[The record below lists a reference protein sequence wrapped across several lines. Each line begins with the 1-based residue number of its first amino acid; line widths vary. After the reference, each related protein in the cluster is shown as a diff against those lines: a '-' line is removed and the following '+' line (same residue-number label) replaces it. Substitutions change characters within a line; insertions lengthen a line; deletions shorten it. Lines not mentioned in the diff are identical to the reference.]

1 MPDDLLSNLS
11 PEAQQ
16 VLPKHVAIIMDGNG
30 RWAKQRRLPRT
41 VGHRRG
47 LESLRTVVRTASRLG
62 VKYLTLFTFS
72 AENWNR
78 PKSEVD
84 TIMRYLG
91 RFLRTE
97 IPEFNSYNVQLDAI
111 GQIERLPQKVQDQ
124 LTKTKET
131 LSNNDGMTM
140 VLALSYG
147 ARQEMIDATRAIADK
162 IQNGDLFPSQ
172 INEEVIS
179 NHLYTS
185 EIPDPELLVRTSGE
199 MRISNFLLWQ
209 ISYAELV
216 ITDTLWPDFRAPQ
229 LYDALEAYAKRH
241 RRFGKV

>member
-1 MPDDLLSNLS
+1 MIDPLEKLS
-11 PEAQQ
+11 PQARE
-16 VLPKHVAIIMDGNG
+16 VLPKHIAIIMDGNG

-41 VGHRRG
+41 IGHRRG

-62 VKYLTLFTFS
+62 IQYLTLFTFS

-78 PKSEVD
+78 PKAEVD
-84 TIMRYLG
+84 TIMRYLA

-111 GQIERLPQKVQDQ
+111 GQIDQ
-124 LTKTKET
+124 LPAKVRQQLAESMET
-131 LSNNDGMTM
+131 LSVNDGMTM

-147 ARQEMIDATRAIADK
+147 ARQEITDAAKAIAKRVQKGTLDLDEIDASVLSD
-162 IQNGDLFPSQ
+162 
-172 INEEVIS
+172 
-179 NHLYTS
+179 HLYTAH
-185 EIPDPELLVRTSGE
+185 IPDPELLIRTSGE

-209 ISYAELV
+209 ISYSELV
-216 ITDTLWPDFRAPQ
+216 VTETLWPDFRAPQ
-229 LYDALEAYAKRH
+229 LLEAIEDYAKRN

>member
-1 MPDDLLSNLS
+1 
-11 PEAQQ
+11 
-16 VLPKHVAIIMDGNG
+16 
-30 RWAKQRRLPRT
+30 
-41 VGHRRG
+41 
-47 LESLRTVVRTASRLG
+47 
-62 VKYLTLFTFS
+62 
-72 AENWNR
+72 
-78 PKSEVD
+78 
-84 TIMRYLG
+84 MRYLG

-111 GQIERLPQKVQDQ
+111 GQIEQLPQKVQGQ
-124 LTKTKET
+124 LTKTKEI

-147 ARQEMIDATRAIADK
+147 ARQEMIDATRAIAEK
-162 IQNGDLFPSQ
+162 VRKGELTPSQ
-172 INEEVIS
+172 INEELIS

>member
-62 VKYLTLFTFS
+62 IKYLTLFTFS

-162 IQNGDLFPSQ
+162 IQNGDLSPSQ

>member
-1 MPDDLLSNLS
+1 MNP
-11 PEAQQ
+11 
-16 VLPKHVAIIMDGNG
+16 VKHVAIIMDGNG

-62 VKYLTLFTFS
+62 IKYLTLFTFS

-124 LTKTKET
+124 LAKTKET

-162 IQNGDLFPSQ
+162 VQKGELTSGQ
-172 INEEVIS
+172 INEEMIS

>member
-1 MPDDLLSNLS
+1 MPDDFLSNLS
-11 PEAQQ
+11 PQAQQ

-47 LESLRTVVRTASRLG
+47 LESLRTIVRTASRLG
-62 VKYLTLFTFS
+62 IKYLTLFTFS

-111 GQIERLPQKVQDQ
+111 GQIDRLPQKVQDQ
-124 LTKTKET
+124 LAKTRET
-131 LSNNDGMTM
+131 LSKNDGLTM

-147 ARQEMIDATRAIADK
+147 ARQEIIDATKNIATK
-162 IQNGDLFPSQ
+162 VQKGELALNQ
-172 INEEVIS
+172 INEELIS
-179 NHLYTS
+179 KNLYTS
-185 EIPDPELLVRTSGE
+185 EIPDPELLIRTSGE

-216 ITDTLWPDFRAPQ
+216 ITETLWPEFRAPQ
-229 LYDALEAYAKRH
+229 LYEALEAYAKRH

>member
-62 VKYLTLFTFS
+62 IKYLTLFTFS

-147 ARQEMIDATRAIADK
+147 ARQEIIDATRAIADK
-162 IQNGDLFPSQ
+162 VKQGELTPGQ

>member
-11 PEAQQ
+11 PQAQQ

-30 RWAKQRRLPRT
+30 RWAKQRKLPRT

-62 VKYLTLFTFS
+62 IQYLTLFTFS

-84 TIMRYLG
+84 TIMRYLS

-111 GQIERLPQKVQDQ
+111 GQIDRLPEKVQDQ
-124 LTKTKET
+124 LAKTKEI
-131 LSNNDGMTM
+131 LSKNDGLTM

-147 ARQEMIDATRAIADK
+147 ARQELIDATKAIAVK
-162 IQNGDLFPSQ
+162 VQKGELTPHQ
-172 INEEVIS
+172 IDESTLS
-179 NHLYTS
+179 NHLYTRD
-185 EIPDPELLVRTSGE
+185 IPDPELLIRTSGE

-216 ITDTLWPDFRAPQ
+216 ITETLWPDFRAPQ
-229 LYDALEAYAKRH
+229 LYEALEAYAKRH

>member
-11 PEAQQ
+11 AQAQQ

-62 VKYLTLFTFS
+62 IQYLTLFTFS

-84 TIMRYLG
+84 TIMRYLA

-111 GQIERLPQKVQDQ
+111 GQIDRLPQKVQDQ
-124 LTKTKET
+124 LAKTKET
-131 LSNNDGMTM
+131 LSSNDGLTM

-147 ARQEMIDATRAIADK
+147 ARQEIIDATKAIAAK
-162 IQNGDLFPSQ
+162 VQQGELTPHQ
-172 INEEVIS
+172 IDDGVVS
-179 NHLYTS
+179 NHMYTKD
-185 EIPDPELLVRTSGE
+185 IPDPELLIRTSGE

>member
-62 VKYLTLFTFS
+62 IKYLTLFTFS

-124 LTKTKET
+124 LAKTKET

-162 IQNGDLFPSQ
+162 VQKGELTSGQ
-172 INEEVIS
+172 INEEMIS

>member
-1 MPDDLLSNLS
+1 MSHPLEQLSQQARDAMPR
-11 PEAQQ
+11 
-16 VLPKHVAIIMDGNG
+16 HVAIIMDGNG
-30 RWAKQRRLPRT
+30 RWAKQRRFPRT
-41 VGHRRG
+41 IGHRRG
-47 LESLRTVVRTASRLG
+47 LESLREIVRTASRLG
-62 VKYLTLFTFS
+62 IEYLTLFTFS

-84 TIMRYLG
+84 TIMRYLA

-111 GQIERLPQKVQDQ
+111 GQIDRLPEKVQTQ
-124 LTKTKET
+124 LARTKET
-131 LSNNDGMTM
+131 LSGNDGLTM

-147 ARQEMIDATRAIADK
+147 SRQEILDATRSIAAKVKSGELDP
-162 IQNGDLFPSQ
+162 GDIDENL
-172 INEEVIS
+172 IS
-179 NHLYTS
+179 RNLYTKD
-185 EIPDPELLVRTSGE
+185 IPDPDLLIRTSGE

-216 ITDTLWPDFRAPQ
+216 VTNTLWPDFRSAQ
-229 LYDALEAYAKRH
+229 LFEALEAYAKRH

>member
-62 VKYLTLFTFS
+62 IKYLTLFTFS

-124 LTKTKET
+124 LSKTKET

-162 IQNGDLFPSQ
+162 VQKGELTPSQ
-172 INEEVIS
+172 INDEVIS

>member
-124 LTKTKET
+124 LTKTKEI

-162 IQNGDLFPSQ
+162 VQKGDLSPSQ
-172 INEEVIS
+172 INEDVIS

-199 MRISNFLLWQ
+199 MHISNFLLWQ

>member
-1 MPDDLLSNLS
+1 MPDDLLSNLY

-16 VLPKHVAIIMDGNG
+16 ILPKHVAIIMDGNG

-62 VKYLTLFTFS
+62 IKYLTLFTFS

-124 LTKTKET
+124 LAKTKET

-162 IQNGDLFPSQ
+162 VQKGELTSGQ
-172 INEEVIS
+172 INEEMIS
-179 NHLYTS
+179 NNLYTR

>member
-124 LTKTKET
+124 LSKTKET

-162 IQNGDLFPSQ
+162 VKKGELSPSQ

>member
-11 PEAQQ
+11 PQAQQ

-30 RWAKQRRLPRT
+30 RWAKQRKLPRT

-62 VKYLTLFTFS
+62 IQYLTLFTFS

-84 TIMRYLG
+84 TIMRYLS

-111 GQIERLPQKVQDQ
+111 GQIDRLPEKVQDQ
-124 LTKTKET
+124 LAKTKEI
-131 LSNNDGMTM
+131 LSKNDGLTM

-147 ARQEMIDATRAIADK
+147 ARQELIDATKAIAVK
-162 IQNGDLFPSQ
+162 VQKGEFTPHQ
-172 INEEVIS
+172 IDESTLS
-179 NHLYTS
+179 NHLYTRD
-185 EIPDPELLVRTSGE
+185 IPDPELLIRTSGE

-216 ITDTLWPDFRAPQ
+216 ITETLWPDFRAPQ
-229 LYDALEAYAKRH
+229 LYEALEAYAKRH
-241 RRFGKV
+241 RRFWKV

>member
-11 PEAQQ
+11 SQAQQ

-47 LESLRTVVRTASRLG
+47 LESLRTVVRTASQLG
-62 VKYLTLFTFS
+62 IKYLTMFTFS

-84 TIMRYLG
+84 TIMRYLA

-111 GQIERLPQKVQDQ
+111 GQIDRLPEKVQDQ
-124 LTKTKET
+124 LAKTKET
-131 LSNNDGMTM
+131 LSKNDGLTL

-147 ARQEMIDATRAIADK
+147 ARQEMIDATKAIAAK
-162 IQNGDLFPSQ
+162 VQKGEIIPNQ
-172 INEEVIS
+172 IDDAVIS
-179 NHLYTS
+179 DHLYTHS
-185 EIPDPELLVRTSGE
+185 IPDPELLIRTSGE

-216 ITDTLWPDFRAPQ
+216 ITETLWPDFRAPQ

>member
-162 IQNGDLFPSQ
+162 VQKGDLSPSQ
-172 INEEVIS
+172 INEDVIS

>member
-62 VKYLTLFTFS
+62 IKYLTLFTFS

-162 IQNGDLFPSQ
+162 VKKSELSPSQ

-179 NHLYTS
+179 NHLYTN

>member
-162 IQNGDLFPSQ
+162 IQNGDLSPSQ

>member
-11 PEAQQ
+11 PQAQQ

-47 LESLRTVVRTASRLG
+47 LESLRTVVRTASQLG
-62 VKYLTLFTFS
+62 IKYLTLFTFS

-78 PKSEVD
+78 PKAEVD

-111 GQIERLPQKVQDQ
+111 GQIDRLPQKVQDQ
-124 LTKTKET
+124 LAKTKET
-131 LSNNDGMTM
+131 LSKNDGLTM

-147 ARQEMIDATRAIADK
+147 ARQEIIDATKSIAAK
-162 IQNGDLFPSQ
+162 VQKGELTPNQ

-185 EIPDPELLVRTSGE
+185 EIPDPELLIRTSGE

-216 ITDTLWPDFRAPQ
+216 ITETFWPDFRAPQ
-229 LYDALEAYAKRH
+229 LYDALEAYARRH

>member
-62 VKYLTLFTFS
+62 IKYLTLFTFS

-124 LTKTKET
+124 LAKTKET

-162 IQNGDLFPSQ
+162 VQKGELTSGQ
-172 INEEVIS
+172 INEEMIS
-179 NHLYTS
+179 DHLYTS

>member
-62 VKYLTLFTFS
+62 IKYLTLFTFS

-111 GQIERLPQKVQDQ
+111 GQIEQLPQKVQGQ
-124 LTKTKET
+124 LTKTKEI

-147 ARQEMIDATRAIADK
+147 ARQEMIDATRAIAEK
-162 IQNGDLFPSQ
+162 VRKGELTPSQ
-172 INEEVIS
+172 INEELIS

-185 EIPDPELLVRTSGE
+185 EIPDPELLVRTGGE

>member
-124 LTKTKET
+124 LSKTKET

-162 IQNGDLFPSQ
+162 VKKGELSPSQ

-179 NHLYTS
+179 NHLYTN

>member
-1 MPDDLLSNLS
+1 MSDPLEQLSQQARDAMPR
-11 PEAQQ
+11 
-16 VLPKHVAIIMDGNG
+16 HVAIIMDGNG
-30 RWAKQRRLPRT
+30 RWAKQRRFPRT
-41 VGHRRG
+41 IGHRRG
-47 LESLRTVVRTASRLG
+47 LESLREVVRTASKLG
-62 VKYLTLFTFS
+62 IEYLTLFTFS

-84 TIMRYLG
+84 TIMRYLA

-111 GQIERLPQKVQDQ
+111 GQIDRLPEKVQNQ
-124 LTKTKET
+124 LAKTKET
-131 LSNNDGMTM
+131 LSGNDGLTM

-147 ARQEMIDATRAIADK
+147 SRQEILDATRSIAAKVKSGELNPDD
-162 IQNGDLFPSQ
+162 ID
-172 INEEVIS
+172 EAVIA
-179 NHLYTS
+179 NNLYTKD
-185 EIPDPELLVRTSGE
+185 IPDPDLLIRTSGE

-216 ITDTLWPDFRAPQ
+216 VTDTLWPDFRSPQ
-229 LYDALEAYAKRH
+229 LFAALEDYAKRH

>member
-47 LESLRTVVRTASRLG
+47 LESLLTVVRTASRLG
-62 VKYLTLFTFS
+62 IKYLTLFTFS

-124 LTKTKET
+124 LAKTKET

-162 IQNGDLFPSQ
+162 VQKGELTSGQ
-172 INEEVIS
+172 INEEMIS

>member
-62 VKYLTLFTFS
+62 IKYLTLFTFS

-162 IQNGDLFPSQ
+162 VKKGELSPSQ

-179 NHLYTS
+179 NHLYTN

>member
-1 MPDDLLSNLS
+1 MIDPLEKLS
-11 PEAQQ
+11 AQARE
-16 VLPKHVAIIMDGNG
+16 VLPKHIAIIMDGNG

-41 VGHRRG
+41 IGHRRG

-62 VKYLTLFTFS
+62 IQYLTLFTFS

-78 PKSEVD
+78 PKAEVD
-84 TIMRYLG
+84 TIMRYLA

-111 GQIERLPQKVQDQ
+111 GQIDQ
-124 LTKTKET
+124 LPAKVRQQLAESMET
-131 LSNNDGMTM
+131 LSVNDGMTM

-147 ARQEMIDATRAIADK
+147 ARQEITDAAKAIAKRVQKGTLDLDEIDASVFSD
-162 IQNGDLFPSQ
+162 
-172 INEEVIS
+172 
-179 NHLYTS
+179 HLYTAH
-185 EIPDPELLVRTSGE
+185 IPDPELLIRTSGE

-209 ISYAELV
+209 ISYSELV
-216 ITDTLWPDFRAPQ
+216 VTETLWPDFRAPQ
-229 LYDALEAYAKRH
+229 LLEAIEDYAKRN

>member
-62 VKYLTLFTFS
+62 IKYLTLFTFS

-111 GQIERLPQKVQDQ
+111 GQIEQLPQKVQGQ
-124 LTKTKET
+124 LTETKEI

-147 ARQEMIDATRAIADK
+147 ARQEMIDATRAIAEK
-162 IQNGDLFPSQ
+162 VRKGELTPSQ

>member
-62 VKYLTLFTFS
+62 IKYLTLFTFS

-124 LTKTKET
+124 LAKTKET

-162 IQNGDLFPSQ
+162 VHKGELTSGQ
-172 INEEVIS
+172 INEEMIS

>member
-147 ARQEMIDATRAIADK
+147 ARQEIIDATRAIADK
-162 IQNGDLFPSQ
+162 VKQGELTPGQ

>member
-1 MPDDLLSNLS
+1 MPDDLLPNLS

-47 LESLRTVVRTASRLG
+47 LESLRTVVRTASCLG
-62 VKYLTLFTFS
+62 IKYLTLFTFS

-124 LTKTKET
+124 LTKTKEI

-162 IQNGDLFPSQ
+162 VKKGDLSPSQ

-179 NHLYTS
+179 NHLYTRK
-185 EIPDPELLVRTSGE
+185 IPDPELLVRTSGE

-229 LYDALEAYAKRH
+229 FYDALEAYAKRH

>member
-62 VKYLTLFTFS
+62 IKYLTLFTFS

-162 IQNGDLFPSQ
+162 VKKGELTPGQ

>member
-62 VKYLTLFTFS
+62 IKYLTLFTFS

-162 IQNGDLFPSQ
+162 IQNGDLSPSQ

-216 ITDTLWPDFRAPQ
+216 ITETLWPDFRAPQ